1 MHDETHILL
10 IDDDAAMIQM
20 VEDILALTS
29 CRLHAFMDYR
39 DGLRQAMTNPPDLI
53 LLDVHMPEINGL
65 DLLHQ
70 FRKMKATHKT
80 PIVMVTGDSHLET
93 VQKAKDIGISAY
105 VLKPFKPVDFIQTL
119 EKVLQRSLLSPL
131 QQTRLAPET
140 VGQSYVPEPASARA
154 QRLMVLDDE
163 PMMLQ
168 LIQDILGESRVT
180 VSCYQ
185 DPHQALRDIML
196 SPPDV
201 LLSDVNMPEFN
212 GVQLT
217 LQLKKMRSTH
227 RLPVVLMSGEPMD
240 RLPVE
245 IQDLNVEGFLAKPFT
260 PRQLIAAL
268 QPLFKE
274 SIF

>member
-20 VEDILALTS
+20 VEDILALTT
-29 CRLHAFMDYR
+29 CHLHAFMDYR
-39 DGLRQAMTNPPDLI
+39 DGLRRAMTDPPDLI

-65 DLLHQ
+65 DLLQQ
-70 FRKMKATHKT
+70 FRKMKSTQKT
-80 PIVMVTGDSHLET
+80 PVVMVTGDSHLET
-93 VQKAKDIGISAY
+93 VQKAKGIGVSAY
-105 VLKPFKPVDFIQTL
+105 VLKPFKPVALIQTL
-119 EKVLQRSLLSPL
+119 EKVLQRALLSPL

-140 VGQSYVPEPASARA
+140 VGKAYVPEATRTKS

-163 PMMLQ
+163 PMMHQ
-168 LIQDILGESRVT
+168 LIQDILADSHVT
-180 VSCYQ
+180 VDCYQ

-227 RLPVVLMSGEPMD
+227 HLPIVLMSGEPMS

-245 IQDLNVEGFLAKPFT
+245 IQDLNVEAFLAKPFP
-260 PRQLIAAL
+260 PRQLIEAL
-268 QPLFKE
+268 NPLFKTA
-274 SIF
+274 IF

>member
-70 FRKMKATHKT
+70 FRKMKSTHKT

-105 VLKPFKPVDFIQTL
+105 VLKPFKPVAFIQTL

-140 VGQSYVPEPASARA
+140 VGQSYVPERASARA

-168 LIQDILGESRVT
+168 LIQDILGESRVA